1 MIPLVTY
8 ILLFLTG
15 IIAGIFGA
23 ALGLGGGVIMI
34 PILTLIFHVP
44 MHTAIAASVVAVI
57 ATSSAAAIHYVS
69 DRLSNIRLGM
79 TLEIATTMGAI
90 IGGLLAAHSPDRVL
104 RLVFAVFL
112 AYTAI
117 ILARGGE
124 HQRGGRAEVAVS
136 LDSGAGTAAAKAGS
150 DDLGAWGD
158 RFHDPSLGREV
169 AYKVRNLPAGLGASF
184 IAGNLS
190 GLLGVGGG
198 LIKVPV
204 MTLLMNVPF
213 KAAAATSNFM
223 IGVTAVASAFIYY
236 SEGLVNPLIT
246 SAVALGVFAGA
257 TFGAGWAPKLSS
269 RLLVQVFSV
278 VLVAEALLMSAQALG
293 LPIR

>member
-1 MIPLVTY
+1 MVTY
-8 ILLFLTG
+8 SLLFLTG

-34 PILTLIFHVP
+34 PILTLMFHVP

-79 TLEIATTMGAI
+79 TLEIATTSGAI

-117 ILARGGE
+117 TMVRGGE
-124 HQRGGRAEVAVS
+124 HQRGGRAEVA
-136 LDSGAGTAAAKAGS
+136 ATASAAGS

-236 SEGLVNPLIT
+236 SEGLVDPLIT
-246 SAVALGVFAGA
+246 SAVALGVFVGA
-257 TFGAGWAPKLSS
+257 TFGASWVPKLSS

-278 VLVAEALLMSAQALG
+278 VLVVEALLMSAQALG